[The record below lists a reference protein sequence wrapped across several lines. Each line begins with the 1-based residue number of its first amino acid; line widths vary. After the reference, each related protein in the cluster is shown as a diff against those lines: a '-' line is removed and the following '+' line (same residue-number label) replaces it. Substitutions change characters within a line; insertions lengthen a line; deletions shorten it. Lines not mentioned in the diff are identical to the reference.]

1 MGGGGR
7 GGRGDGGLMAA
18 PNRRTWPTFVVP
30 RLQYGLEVQSL
41 KRKKY
46 DSPERFQRHSLK
58 QI

>member
-1 MGGGGR
+1 
-7 GGRGDGGLMAA
+7 MAA